1 MRHRLEPVYDLF
13 LHNMRMRNHRYP
25 SDMSR
30 EQFEQIQALL
40 ESVRKRTKP
49 RSMDLYEIWCA
60 VLYLLKTGCQWRLLP
75 SDFPRWQTVYR
86 YFKQWSEPDQDGVS
100 ILERALKKSGWR
112 GPYKTGAQ
120 LGDELF
126 DRRRTEREEH

>member
-1 MRHRLEPVYDLF
+1 
-13 LHNMRMRNHRYP
+13 MRNHRYP

-126 DRRRTEREEH
+126 DRRRTERQEH